1 MITRTHL
8 TLAGTLIAASSLLGS
23 IASAVDV
30 PVMAG
35 ALVEEVVGEVVVV
48 NPEARM
54 LTIREPSGV
63 FLVIH
68 VPEEVRRLDEIRIND
83 QLTIDYLTAV
93 AVDLQKG
100 GDAASAPGAAKTL
113 EVERGTGRAP
123 SGSLTE
129 TITLVGI
136 VDAIDRTASQVTVRG
151 PQNRVTVSVENPDL
165 LSDVDVGDSVTV
177 NYINA
182 VAARIDR
189 ASGHGSMRP
198 GGR

>member
-1 MITRTHL
+1 MTTRTHL
-8 TLAGTLIAASSLLGS
+8 TLASTLIAASSLLGPV
-23 IASAVDV
+23 ASAVDV

-54 LTIREPSGV
+54 LTIREPNGV

-113 EVERGTGRAP
+113 EVERGTGRTP

-136 VDAIDRTASQVTVRG
+136 VDAIDRTASQVTIRG
-151 PQNRVTVSVENPDL
+151 PQNSVTVSVENPDL
-165 LSDVDVGDSVTV
+165 LSDVNVGDSVTV